1 MIDEYTVEKSPVET
15 FFGAK
20 TVEFKTSTPLYEY
33 LIKKYGKGP
42 HDVKEVHF
50 IGQKKDDEKKVGRP
64 EFVILDI
71 GEGVRMS
78 GFLLKKVS

>member
-1 MIDEYTVEKSPVET
+1 MTDEYVKT

-20 TVEFKTSTPLYEY
+20 TVEFKTETALFEY
-33 LIKKYGKGP
+33 LVKKYGKGP
-42 HDVKEVHF
+42 HHVKEVHF
-50 IGQKKDDEKKVGRP
+50 VGQKQDQKKIGYP

-71 GEGVRMS
+71 GEGVRIS